1 LRSKLA
7 KPVAF
12 RVVFGLPIFPMPT
25 QTPQETLTAPTDP
38 EQRTNWFTATPDPWR
53 EIARLSFGGDRTFAS
68 TVERMIVSAEPAQR
82 PAMEKKL
89 LAALGEPELT
99 GAGRLFICRMLGLVG
114 SAACV
119 PAVEPLLRS
128 DRTAD
133 VARLALDPIWD
144 PAVDE
149 AYRGALGSLHGSARA
164 GLIGSIGLRGDANA
178 VEALTAIAT
187 NSGESPMV
195 RTAAQRAVKRIGRK
209 AVSA

>member
-1 LRSKLA
+1 
-7 KPVAF
+7 
-12 RVVFGLPIFPMPT
+12 MPT
-25 QTPQETLTAPTDP
+25 ELPREHAFVAPADP
-38 EQRTNWFTATPDPWR
+38 EQRDAWFAATPDPWR

-89 LAALGEPELT
+89 IAALGAPELT

-119 PAVEPLLRS
+119 PAVAPLLH
-128 DRTAD
+128 DERTAD
-133 VARLALDPIWD
+133 VARMALDPIWD

-149 AYRGALGSLHGSARA
+149 AYRSALGSLHGSARA
-164 GLIGSIGLRGDANA
+164 GLIGSVGLRGDAKA
-178 VEALTAIAT
+178 VESLTAIAT
-187 NSGESPMV
+187 NAGEGPVV
-195 RTAAQRAVKRIGRK
+195 RKAAERAVKRIGRK